1 MNALSYNGWTRTNPL
16 FEDFDRMLSVV
27 NNEAAQAYQWTPST
41 DIVRNGEE
49 FLLELDVPGVKPEA
63 IDLSVKDNTLTIE
76 GERASDREE
85 GDVLRSERLTGKFK
99 RSFTLSDAIDQ
110 DAIKAE
116 FNNGVLSVTLR
127 KKPELE
133 PRKINV
139 EVK

>member
-1 MNALSYNGWTRTNPL
+1 
-16 FEDFDRMLSVV
+16 MLSVV
-27 NNEAAQAYQWTPST
+27 NSEAGQSYQWTPST

-49 FLLELDVPGVKPEA
+49 FLLELDVPGVKPDA
-63 IDLSVKDNTLTIE
+63 IELSVKDNTLTIA
-76 GERASDREE
+76 GERTSEREE
-85 GDVLRSERLTGKFK
+85 GEVLRSERLTGKFK

-110 DAIKAE
+110 EAIKAE

>member
-1 MNALSYNGWTRTNPL
+1 MNALSYNRWRRTNPL

-27 NNEAAQAYQWTPST
+27 NSEAAQSYQWTPSA
-41 DIVRNGEE
+41 DIVRNGDE
-49 FLLELDVPGVKPEA
+49 FLLELDVPGIKPEA
-63 IDLSVKDNTLTIE
+63 INLSVEDNTLTVE
-76 GERASDREE
+76 GERASEREQ

-127 KKPELE
+127 KKAELE
-133 PRKINV
+133 PRRISV